1 MLRRRENLAGQQ
13 GPSMQP
19 VTQYAKSGD
28 VHIAY
33 QAFGDGPIN
42 LVMVPGFVSNV
53 ENYWDQPDFARF
65 LNRLGSYARVVTFDK
80 RGTGMSDRVAEL
92 PGLDQRMD
100 DLRAVMD
107 AAGMEQASLLGIS
120 EGGPLAVLFAA
131 TYPGR
136 CRGLILYG
144 SFSRFSYWFPTD
156 ESLAN
161 FFGYVEKAWG
171 TGGSVQRFAPSRTN
185 DATFQQWW
193 GRNERLGAS
202 PAAVTALMRMNSQ
215 IDISGILPA
224 VRVPTLVLHRTED
237 QVVNVAGGR
246 DVAAHIPGAR
256 LIEFPGNDHL
266 FYVGDGADKI
276 SDAIEEFLT
285 GAPARIEADRVLA
298 TVLFTDIV
306 GSTEK
311 AASLGDQRWR
321 NLLDDHH
328 ATIRRVLARFRG
340 REVKTTG
347 DGFLATF
354 DGPARGVR
362 CACAITDE
370 IRSLGVEVR
379 AGLHTGECEMIGD
392 DVGGIAVHIG
402 ARVAALAGAS
412 EVLVSG
418 TVKDLVAGSGLRFQD
433 RGIRSLKGIPG
444 EWPIFA
450 VGG

>member
-1 MLRRRENLAGQQ
+1 
-13 GPSMQP
+13 MQP

-53 ENYWDQPDFARF
+53 ENYWDEPDLARF
-65 LNRLGSYARVVTFDK
+65 LNHLASYARVVTFDK

-92 PGLDQRMD
+92 PSLDQRMD

-107 AAGMEQASLLGIS
+107 AAGMEQAALLGIS
-120 EGGPLAVLFAA
+120 EGAPLCVLFAA
-131 TYPGR
+131 TYPDR
-136 CRGLILYG
+136 CRAMVLYG

-156 ESLAN
+156 EALAA

-171 TGGSVQRFAPSRTN
+171 TGGSVERFAPSRAS
-185 DATFQQWW
+185 DVTFQRWW

-215 IDISGILPA
+215 IDISAILPA
-224 VRVPTLVLHRTED
+224 VRVPTLVIHRTGD
-237 QVVNVAGGR
+237 KTVNIEGGR
-246 DVAAHIPGAR
+246 NMAAHIPGAR
-256 LIEFPGNDHL
+256 LVELEGIDHI
-266 FYVGDGADKI
+266 FYVGENSHEI

-285 GAPARIEADRVLA
+285 GARAPVAVDRVLA

-311 AASLGDQRWR
+311 AAALGDQRWR
-321 NLLDDHH
+321 DFLDKHH
-328 ATIRRVLARFRG
+328 TTIRRNLVRFRG
-340 REVKTTG
+340 HEVKMTG

-362 CACAITDE
+362 CACAIAEE
-370 IRSLGVEVR
+370 IRSLGIEVR

-402 ARVAALAGAS
+402 ARVAALAGPG
-412 EVLVSG
+412 EVLVSS
-418 TVKDLVAGSGLRFQD
+418 TVKDLVAGSGLRFRD
-433 RGIRSLKGIPG
+433 RGVHSLKGVPG
-444 EWPIFA
+444 EWRVFA
-450 VGG
+450 AER